1 MNDKADLIIEKLERL
16 TRTMQKMH
24 DELVTKADILD
35 ALRGADSS
43 LLATKE
49 ALQKQ
54 TENSKIGDFE
64 SNDCAPETKSDAPD
78 IKMEGDGQGQTEA
91 CSVVSGGQ

>member
-54 TENSKIGDFE
+54 TENSKTGDFK

-78 IKMEGDGQGQTEA
+78 IKMEGDGQGRTEEG
-91 CSVVSGGQ
+91 SVVSGGQ